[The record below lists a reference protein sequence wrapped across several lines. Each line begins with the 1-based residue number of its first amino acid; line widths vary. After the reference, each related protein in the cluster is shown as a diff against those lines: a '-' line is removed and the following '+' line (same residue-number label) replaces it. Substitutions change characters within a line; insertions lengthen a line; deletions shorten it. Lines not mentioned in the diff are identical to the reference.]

1 MGLLDVTFQG
11 FLSDNNGKKQQRP
24 EEAMGSLVNRTL
36 QFDSLLDFICSSDE
50 PAISSPPSSSSPKP
64 SFITHNQLYNFIH
77 KSFNLTQFGLG
88 RGSRVGICLP
98 DGPSLGLCLLSVMTY
113 CTCAP
118 SNANL
123 TPEELLNDFK
133 NMSVQSVIIPFA
145 KLQNDNDPLVQTF
158 RRGGLQLIGLET
170 SAEHGNDITFSLF
183 GDSSKRPDSN
193 LLVDVGAP
201 NQPDDIAM
209 ILQTSGTSGKKKTV
223 PYRLRTLCVGTTCVA
238 FSWGLRSSDTNIN
251 MMPLFHVG
259 GIIRNLFAPIFT
271 AGTVILCK
279 VMY

>member
-1 MGLLDVTFQG
+1 
-11 FLSDNNGKKQQRP
+11 
-24 EEAMGSLVNRTL
+24 
-36 QFDSLLDFICSSDE
+36 
-50 PAISSPPSSSSPKP
+50 
-64 SFITHNQLYNFIH
+64 
-77 KSFNLTQFGLG
+77 
-88 RGSRVGICLP
+88 
-98 DGPSLGLCLLSVMTY
+98 MTY

-133 NMSVQSVIIPFA
+133 NMSVQSVIIPFSR
-145 KLQNDNDPLVQTF
+145 LQNDNDPLVKTF

-170 SAEHGNDITFSLF
+170 SDVDQGGNDITFSLF
-183 GDSSKRPDSN
+183 GDATRKHDST
-193 LLVDVGAP
+193 LLVDTAPP

-238 FSWGLRSSDTNIN
+238 FSWGLRSSDINVN

-259 GIIRNLFAPIFT
+259 GIIRNLFAPILT
-271 AGTVILCK
+271 ASTVILCK
-279 VMY
+279 VNNFIHLRKLKPTQCKNTNSVLIRPFYM